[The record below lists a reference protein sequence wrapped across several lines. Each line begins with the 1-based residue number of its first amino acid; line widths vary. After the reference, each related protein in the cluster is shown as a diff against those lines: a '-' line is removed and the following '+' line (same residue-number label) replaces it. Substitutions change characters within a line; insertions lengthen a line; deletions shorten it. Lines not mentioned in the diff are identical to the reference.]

1 MIDSFETN
9 EILIGLLRGKTSAK
23 GGCYHEGDRP
33 DNSTEE
39 DIVVNTVDLA
49 IDEKTAFVKAVDLA
63 IDTTP
68 QIGTSNVN
76 IYVCDT
82 PKKIKGKM
90 MLSANNPR
98 LKALAREVTAIIR
111 NSRIH
116 GIKAIPGTMSI
127 MNEPN
132 TKQHFANIRIDWNIQ
147 I

>member
-9 EILIGLLRGKTSAK
+9 EILIGLLCGKTSAK
-23 GGCYHEGDRP
+23 GGCYHDGDRP

-39 DIVVNTVDLA
+39 DIVVNTIDLTVDTL
-49 IDEKTAFVKAVDLA
+49 
-63 IDTTP
+63 P

-76 IYVCDT
+76 IYVPDT
-82 PKKIKGKM
+82 SKKIRGKM
-90 MLSANNPR
+90 MVLPNRTR
-98 LKALAREVTAIIR
+98 LKELAREVTAIIR

>member
-49 IDEKTAFVKAVDLA
+49 ID
-63 IDTTP
+63 TTP

-76 IYVCDT
+76 IYVSDT

-90 MLSANNPR
+90 MLSANNP
-98 LKALAREVTAIIR
+98 
-111 NSRIH
+111 
-116 GIKAIPGTMSI
+116 PGTMSI

>member
-49 IDEKTAFVKAVDLA
+49 ID
-63 IDTTP
+63 TTP

-76 IYVCDT
+76 IYVSDT
-82 PKKIKGKM
+82 PKKIKGKI
-90 MLSANNPR
+90 MLSANNQR

-116 GIKAIPGTMSI
+116 GIKAIPGTMS
-127 MNEPN
+127 
-132 TKQHFANIRIDWNIQ
+132 
-147 I
+147 

>member
-1 MIDSFETN
+1 MKTPFDTN
-9 EILIGLLRGKTSAK
+9 EILMGLLMGNTSIK
-23 GGCYHEGDRP
+23 GGYYHEGDRP
-33 DNSTEE
+33 DNSTDE
-39 DIVVNTVDLA
+39 DIVVNTIDLSVDTL
-49 IDEKTAFVKAVDLA
+49 
-63 IDTTP
+63 P

-76 IYVCDT
+76 IYVSDT

-90 MLSANNPR
+90 MVMPNRTR
-98 LKALAREVTAIIR
+98 LKQLANEVTAIIR

>member
-23 GGCYHEGDRP
+23 GDCYHEGDRP

-39 DIVVNTVDLA
+39 DIVVNTVDLS
-49 IDEKTAFVKAVDLA
+49 

-90 MLSANNPR
+90 MLSANNQR

>member
-49 IDEKTAFVKAVDLA
+49 ID
-63 IDTTP
+63 TTP

-76 IYVCDT
+76 IYVSDT

-98 LKALAREVTAIIR
+98 LKVLAREVTAIIR
-111 NSRIH
+111 NSRIR

>member
-1 MIDSFETN
+1 MKTPFETN
-9 EILIGLLRGKTSAK
+9 EILMGLLMGNTSIK
-23 GGCYHEGDRP
+23 GGYYHEGDRP
-33 DNSTEE
+33 DNSTGE
-39 DIVVNTVDLA
+39 DIVVNTIDLTVDTL
-49 IDEKTAFVKAVDLA
+49 
-63 IDTTP
+63 P

-76 IYVCDT
+76 IYVPDT
-82 PKKIKGKM
+82 SKKIHGKM
-90 MLSANNPR
+90 MVLPNRTR